1 MHRNI
6 FSTFMSQPVYPMKV
20 FINDISVKFVKA
32 SKNLDVDNFN
42 TILDA
47 SQDKITQN
55 KLIHH
60 VLVQNVSLDD
70 FDKLLKIL
78 DVNVFRN
85 LYSLT
90 IQTSEYKAVKL
101 RFKEQ
106 YKTIEAAGGLV
117 KKGDKVLMIY
127 RLKKWD
133 LPKGKLEKGETA
145 AEGALREVEEECGVQ
160 VSLGEKICT
169 TRHTYSMKEK
179 NILKKTT
186 WYVMDCVND
195 KKMAPQ
201 TEEDIEEVRWM
212 NPKEVYVA
220 LQDTYRSI
228 AHVFDKYQKLKKRAI
243 SE

>member
-1 MHRNI
+1 MR
-6 FSTFMSQPVYPMKV
+6 V

-32 SKNLDVDNFN
+32 SKKLDMDNFN
-42 TILDA
+42 TILDN
-47 SQDKITQN
+47 SQDKLTKN

-60 VLVQNVSLDD
+60 VLIQNVLLKD
-70 FDKLLKIL
+70 FDQLLKIF
-78 DVNVFRN
+78 DEYIFRN

-90 IQTSEYKAVKL
+90 IQTSQYGEIKS
-101 RFKEQ
+101 RFKSKF
-106 YKTIEAAGGLV
+106 KTIEAAGGLV
-117 KKGDKVLMIY
+117 KKGDKTLLIY

-145 AEGALREVEEECGVQ
+145 AQGALREVEEECGIQ
-160 VSLGEKICT
+160 VSLGKKICT
-169 TRHTYSMKEK
+169 THHTYSMKEK

-186 WYVMDCVND
+186 WYVMNCVND

-212 NPKEVYVA
+212 NVKEVYVA

-228 AHVFDKYQKLKKRAI
+228 AHVFDKYKKIKDKAVI
-243 SE
+243 GG